1 MIISVKYNEII
12 AIAIKAIIIVD
23 RSINKLDIP
32 LEIIFSKESKLLIR
46 VTISPEDLLSKNFI
60 GRVKILPT
68 ILSFNVNMYLFST
81 IMINLVRMKLNNA

>member
-81 IMINLVRMKLNNA
+81 VIINLVRIKLNNA

>member
-81 IMINLVRMKLNNA
+81 IMINLVRMS